1 MKSKRKHM
9 LIIISTLCVMT
20 IFFSGTYYISY
31 KAALQQFNQNAKEK
45 NNHLLQIVE
54 ESKIKDEDDTL
65 PVDYIDDTIK
75 PGTRYIIETYDVKEN
90 ALSKEVLGTPEYL
103 VGLKRDEVIR
113 YLSDYMRTIPLEDYE
128 KGLLSYELISFSNE
142 EIVLRKT
149 YNSDRIVYQFYLIVL
164 DGYVTVYYSDKKTVY
179 EYTDIELQ
187 NLSEKEQ
194 NRLVDGFYV
203 KDQEELYGV
212 LESYTS

>member
-1 MKSKRKHM
+1 MMSKRM
-9 LIIISTLCVMT
+9 LITVVTLCGVVLL
-20 IFFSGTYYISY
+20 FSGTYYISY
-31 KAALQQFNQNAKEK
+31 KAALQQFNMNAKEK

-54 ESKIKDEDDTL
+54 ESKIKDEEQVL
-65 PVDYIDDTIK
+65 EVNYINDVVK
-75 PGTRYIIETYDVKEN
+75 PGTRYILETYDIKEN
-90 ALSKEVLGTPEYL
+90 LHTKEVLGTPEYL
-103 VGLKRDEVIR
+103 VGLKRDDVIR
-113 YLSDYMRTIPLEDYE
+113 YLSEYMRTVPLEEYE

-149 YNSDRIVYQFYLIVL
+149 YNSDRIVYQFYLIVQ

-179 EYTDIELQ
+179 EYTDIEIE
-187 NLSEKEQ
+187 NLSEVEQ